1 LNKAEEEATE
11 NPKPQNVGGALGV
24 QKQESQDVHT
34 RNVGAALKESD
45 SAEDSAGKTSEE
57 KKKTAY
63 VPYKKPQ
70 LRPEYRRRPGAW
82 AQQYAEKTKL
92 AEKEKAIQEAKAEE
106 AKKAQETKKEEV
118 KEQAHTPEVA
128 ANGAVLLDNPIPHP
142 TRKTE
147 HHPMEYDIDLSSD
160 KADYDIKISDDDD
173 FDI

>member
-1 LNKAEEEATE
+1 M
-11 NPKPQNVGGALGV
+11 GGALGV
-24 QKQESQDVHT
+24 QKEENQPVHT
-34 RNVGAALKESD
+34 QNIGVALKESESSKD
-45 SAEDSAGKTSEE
+45 SSDKPEEE

-106 AKKAQETKKEEV
+106 AKKAEETKKEEV
-118 KEQAHTPEVA
+118 KEQAHAPEVA

-142 TRKTE
+142 ARKTE

-160 KADYDIKISDDDD
+160 KSDYDLKISDDDD